1 MFFKRFRAKFL
12 ACATLQNFVQFNMAA
27 VEDRNRSLKQA
38 LVESLSAIL
47 SPDQQS
53 RQTAEE
59 QLKVLEVTEEFG
71 VHLAELTVD
80 REGALAIRQLASVVL
95 KQYVEAHWTIHSEK
109 FQPPETTEAAKAE
122 IRRLLPGGLQE
133 SISKVRS
140 SVAYAIS
147 AIAHWD
153 WPEAW
158 PDLFGHLM
166 QALTSGD
173 GNLVHGAM
181 RVLTEFCREVTD
193 IQMPHVAPVILPEM
207 YKIFIH
213 AELYSIRTRSRAA
226 DIFNT
231 CASLIC
237 AMEDDN
243 LGVAKKILFPIMPQ
257 FTQAF
262 VQVLA
267 LADSQTVDCGLKM
280 EALKALTT
288 LVKNFPKQMAP
299 HLTEILPHMW
309 KTLTQSAD
317 HYVRTVVNYTDDA
330 DDPID
335 SDGEVLGFENLVFS
349 VFEFIHGLIET
360 PKFKKTVKTFLDELI
375 YFLVLYMQITED
387 QVQVWTSNPNQ
398 FVEDEDDDTFSFS
411 VRIAAQ
417 DVLLAVAADF
427 HESAVSLTKAINRHL
442 QEASERKNKGDINWW
457 KVHESSMLAMG
468 CIKALIIEKVANGKV
483 SIDMT
488 SFLTQVVLAD
498 LREPVSPFLIGQAL
512 WVASRF
518 TPLMSPELLTS
529 FLEASVTGLQ
539 STQLPAVTISAVR
552 AVYEFCAHLKSSENI
567 QILMP
572 YLPKVMDCLLS
583 MATQSTDDVLA
594 LVLESLRIVMSVNKE
609 FTTSCEGRITPLT
622 IALFIKYAHDAALIP
637 LIEDLFKEL
646 ALIEACNKLLM
657 QRFLPTIVSIFQ
669 SPPDKTP
676 LGINAVCMDIL
687 GFIIQCT
694 QPPLSEPLLN
704 SVFPVVVNT
713 ILASDDNSVLQSGGQ
728 CLRAFVFVSP
738 EQIISWRDSQG
749 TSAISYIVRATS
761 HLLDPRAPEFTA
773 SFVGRLVTTLIKNLG
788 NNLGE
793 HLDLLLR
800 GVLSKLQQAETLS
813 IIQSLVLAFL
823 HLMNTQLERTLDFL
837 SGVPDPTGK
846 SALEYVIKIWCAR
859 QPEFF
864 GVYDSKVSTMALCNV
879 LQFFVNTGDKRLSSV
894 IVKGER
900 IIPQDEVFSSRFN
913 TGIRTRSRAAKIP
926 EQWTMIPVPVKLFKL
941 IINELGTLLESAA
954 ATSGENG
961 DGESDDG
968 EGWEDV
974 DDEEEHIDVGSG
986 SAFAPASD
994 FVGFDLDDVEDE
1006 DEDDPEVKNDPLYLM
1021 DLQNHLIKFLQNFA
1035 QQQCYP
1041 TYFQALNAQEKHT
1054 LSKIGVPT

>member
-900 IIPQDEVFSSRFN
+900 IIPQDE
-913 TGIRTRSRAAKIP
+913 GIRTRSRAAK
-926 EQWTMIPVPVKLFKL
+926 K
-941 IINELGTLLESAA
+941 SAA

>member
-1 MFFKRFRAKFL
+1 MYFINLINCLDGQCLNSAIQ
-12 ACATLQNFVQFNMAA
+12 TNFVDENF
-27 VEDRNRSLKQA
+27 
-38 LVESLSAIL
+38 
-47 SPDQQS
+47 
-53 RQTAEE
+53 
-59 QLKVLEVTEEFG
+59 
-71 VHLAELTVD
+71 
-80 REGALAIRQLASVVL
+80 QLASVVL
-95 KQYVEAHWTIHSEK
+95 KQYVEAHWTIHAEK
-109 FQPPETTEAAKAE
+109 FRPPETTDAAKAE

-173 GNLVHGAM
+173 RNLVHGAM

-193 IQMPHVAPVILPEM
+193 LQMPHVAPVILPEM
-207 YKIFIH
+207 YKIFVH

-231 CASLIC
+231 CASLIY

-243 LGVAKKILFPIMPQ
+243 LGVAKKILFPMLPQ

-267 LADSQTVDCGLKM
+267 LSDSPTVDCGLKM
-280 EALKALTT
+280 EVLKALTT

-299 HLTEILPHMW
+299 HLMEILPHMW
-309 KTLTQSAD
+309 NTLTQSAD
-317 HYVRTVVNYTDDA
+317 RYVRTVVNYTEDA
-330 DDPID
+330 DDPVD

-360 PKFKKTVKTFLDELI
+360 PKFKKTVKKFLDELI

-387 QVQVWTSNPNQ
+387 QIQVWTSNPNQ

-427 HESAVSLTKAINRHL
+427 KNESAVALTNAVNRHL
-442 QEASERKNKGDINWW
+442 QEANERKSKGDVNWW
-457 KVHESSMLAMG
+457 KIHESSMLAMG
-468 CIKALIIEKVANGKV
+468 CVKALIIDKVSNGKV

-498 LREPVSPFLIGQAL
+498 LQETVSPFLIGQAL

-529 FLEASVTGLQ
+529 FIEASVTGLQ
-539 STQLPAVTISAVR
+539 STQLPVVRICSVR
-552 AVYEFCAHLKSSENI
+552 AVYEFCALLKVSGST
-567 QILMP
+567 QILAP
-572 YLPKVMDCLLS
+572 FLPKIMDGLLT

-646 ALIEACNKLLM
+646 AMIETCNKLLM
-657 QRFLPTIVSIFQ
+657 QRFLPTLVSIFQ
-669 SPPDKTP
+669 APPEKTP
-676 LGINAVCMDIL
+676 IGINAVCMDIL
-687 GFIIQCT
+687 GYIIQCT

-704 SVFPVVVNT
+704 TVFPVVVNT

-728 CLRAFVFVSP
+728 CLRAFVYVSP
-738 EQIISWRDSQG
+738 EQIINWRDAQG
-749 TSAISYIVRATS
+749 NSAISYIVRATS
-761 HLLDPRAPEFTA
+761 HLLDPRAAEFTA
-773 SFVGRLVTTLIKNLG
+773 SFVGRLVTTLIKKIG
-788 NNLGE
+788 SNLGE
-793 HLDLLLR
+793 SLDLLLR

-813 IIQSLVLAFL
+813 IIQSLVLSFL
-823 HLMNTQLERTLDFL
+823 HLMNTQLEMTLDFL

-846 SALEYVIKIWCAR
+846 SALEYVFKIWCAR

-879 LQFFVNTGDKRLSSV
+879 LQFFVNTGDKRLSSI

-900 IIPQDEVFSSRFN
+900 IFQQDE
-913 TGIRTRSRAAKIP
+913 GIRTRSRAAKVP

-954 ATSGENG
+954 AGGENEDG
-961 DGESDDG
+961 DSDDG
-968 EGWEDV
+968 EEGWEDV
-974 DDEEEHIDVGSG
+974 DDDEEAIEVSG
-986 SAFAPASD
+986 SPFAPASD
-994 FVGFDLDDVEDE
+994 YLGFDVDDMEDE
-1006 DEDDPEVKNDPLYLM
+1006 DEDDLEIKNDPIYVL
-1021 DLQNHLIKFLQNFA
+1021 DLQNHLIKFIQSFA

-1054 LSKIGVPT
+1054 LSKIGIPS

>member
-1 MFFKRFRAKFL
+1 MA
-12 ACATLQNFVQFNMAA
+12 AA

-38 LVESLSAIL
+38 LVESLTAIL
-47 SPDQQS
+47 SPDQQA
-53 RQTAEE
+53 RQMAEE

-80 REGALAIRQLASVVL
+80 RDGALAIRQLASVIL
-95 KQYVEAHWTIHSEK
+95 KQYVEAHWTVNAEK
-109 FQPPETTEAAKAE
+109 YRAPETTAAAKAE
-122 IRRLLPGGLQE
+122 IRRLLPAGLQE

-243 LGVAKKILFPIMPQ
+243 MDVAKKILFPMLPQ
-257 FTQAF
+257 FTQVF

-267 LADSQTVDCGLKM
+267 LPEDSPTVDCGLKM
-280 EALKALTT
+280 EVLKALTT
-288 LVKNFPKQMAP
+288 LVKEFSKQMSP
-299 HLTEILPHMW
+299 HLMEILPHMW
-309 KTLTQSAD
+309 NTLTQSAD
-317 HYVRTVVNYTDDA
+317 RYVRTVVNYTEDA

-360 PKFKKTVKTFLDELI
+360 PKFKKTVKKFLDELI

-427 HESAVSLTKAINRHL
+427 KNESAVSLTNALNRHL
-442 QEASERKNKGDINWW
+442 QEANEKKSKGDVNWW
-457 KVHESSMLAMG
+457 KIHESCMLAMG
-468 CIKALIIEKVANGKV
+468 CIKALIIDKVSNGKV

-498 LREPVSPFLIGQAL
+498 LQESVSPFLIGQAL

-518 TPLMSPELLTS
+518 TPLISQELLSS

-539 STQLPAVTISAVR
+539 STQLPAVRISAVR
-552 AVYEFCAHLKSSENI
+552 AVYEFCAHLKASENT
-567 QILMP
+567 QILEP
-572 YLPKVMDCLLS
+572 FLPKIMDGLLTL
-583 MATQSTDDVLA
+583 ATQSTDDVLA

-622 IALFIKYAHDAALIP
+622 IALFIKFAHDAALIP

-646 ALIEACNKLLM
+646 ATIEACNKLLM
-657 QRFLPTIVSIFQ
+657 QRFLPTLVSIFQ
-669 SPPDKTP
+669 APPDKTP

-687 GFIIQCT
+687 GYIIQCT
-694 QPPLSEPLLN
+694 QPPFSEPLLN

-713 ILASDDNSVLQSGGQ
+713 ILASDDNAVLQSGGH
-728 CLRAFVFVSP
+728 CLRAFVYVSP
-738 EQIISWRDSQG
+738 EQIIAWRDAQG
-749 TSAISYIVRATS
+749 NSAISYIVRATS
-761 HLLDPRAPEFTA
+761 HLLDPRASEFTA
-773 SFVGRLVTTLIKNLG
+773 SFVGRLVTTLIKKVG
-788 NNLGE
+788 SNLGE
-793 HLDLLLR
+793 NLDLLLR
-800 GVLSKLQQAETLS
+800 GVLSKLQKAETLS
-813 IIQSLVLAFL
+813 IIQSLVLSFL
-823 HLMNTQLERTLDFL
+823 HLMNSQLEMTLDFL
-837 SGVPDPTGK
+837 SSVPDPTGK
-846 SALEYVIKIWCAR
+846 SALEYVVKIWCAR

-864 GVYDSKVSTMALCNV
+864 GVYDSKVSTVALCNV
-879 LQFFVNTGDKRLSSV
+879 LQFFVNTGDKRLSSI

-900 IIPQDEVFSSRFN
+900 IFQQDE
-913 TGIRTRSRAAKIP
+913 GIRTRSMAAKAP
-926 EQWTMIPVPVKLFKL
+926 DQWTMIPVPVKLFKL
-941 IINELGTLLESAA
+941 IINELGTLLESTAA
-954 ATSGENG
+954 GHENEDG
-961 DGESDDG
+961 DSDDG
-968 EGWEDV
+968 EEGWEDV
-974 DDEEEHIDVGSG
+974 DDDEEAIEASSG
-986 SAFAPASD
+986 SPFAPASD
-994 FVGFDLDDVEDE
+994 YLGFDVDDMEDE
-1006 DEDDPEVKNDPLYLM
+1006 DEDDPEIKNDPIYVL
-1021 DLQNHLIKFLQNFA
+1021 DLQNHLIKFLQTFA

-1054 LSKIGVPT
+1054 LSKIGITS

>member
-1 MFFKRFRAKFL
+1 
-12 ACATLQNFVQFNMAA
+12 MAA
-27 VEDRNRSLKQA
+27 AMDDRNRSLKQA
-38 LVESLSAIL
+38 LIDSLTAIL

-53 RQTAEE
+53 RQMAEE

-80 REGALAIRQLASVVL
+80 REGALAIRQLASVIL
-95 KQYVEAHWTIHSEK
+95 KQYVEAHWNSSAEK
-109 FQPPETTEAAKAE
+109 FRPPETTDAAKEE

-147 AIAHWD
+147 AIAYWD

-158 PDLFGHLM
+158 PHLFGNLM

-193 IQMPHVAPVILPEM
+193 TQMPHVAPVILPEM

-213 AELYSIRTRSRAA
+213 SEKYSIRTRSRAA

-237 AMEDDN
+237 AMEEDAM
-243 LGVAKKILFPIMPQ
+243 GIAKDVLFPLLPQ

-262 VQVLA
+262 VEVLA
-267 LADSQTVDCGLKM
+267 MSDSPTVDCGLKM
-280 EALKALTT
+280 EVLKALTT
-288 LVKNFPKQMAP
+288 LVKNYTKQMAP
-299 HLTEILPHMW
+299 HLMQILPHMW
-309 KTLTQSAD
+309 NTLTQSAD
-317 HYVRTVVNYTDDA
+317 RYVRTVVNYTDDA
-330 DDPID
+330 DDPVD

-360 PKFKKTVKTFLDELI
+360 PKFKKTVKKFLDELI
-375 YFLVLYMQITED
+375 YFLVLYMQITEE

-427 HESAVSLTKAINRHL
+427 KNESAVALTKALNRHL
-442 QEASERKNKGDINWW
+442 QESNERKSKGDVNWW
-457 KVHESSMLAMG
+457 KIHESCMLAMG
-468 CIKALIIEKVANGKV
+468 CIKSLIIDKVSNGKV
-483 SIDMT
+483 SIDMA
-488 SFLTQVVLAD
+488 SFLTQVVLTD
-498 LREPVSPFLIGQAL
+498 LQESVSPFLIGQAL

-518 TPLMSPELLTS
+518 TPLMSQELLTS
-529 FLEASVTGLQ
+529 FIEASVTGLQ
-539 STQLPAVTISAVR
+539 SAQLPAVRISAVR
-552 AVYEFCAHLKSSENI
+552 AIYEFCAHLKMSNNT
-567 QILMP
+567 QILTP
-572 YLPKVMDCLLS
+572 YLVKIMEGLLT
-583 MATQSTDDVLA
+583 MATQTTDDVLA

-609 FTTSCEGRITPLT
+609 FTTSCEGKITPLT

-646 ALIEACNKLLM
+646 AMIEACNKLLQ
-657 QRFLPTIVSIFQ
+657 QRFLPTLISIFQ
-669 SPPDKTP
+669 APPEKTP

-687 GFIIQCT
+687 CNIIRCT
-694 QPPLSEPLLN
+694 QPPLSDLLLN
-704 SVFPVVVNT
+704 SVFPVVVKT
-713 ILASDDNSVLQSGGQ
+713 ILGSDDNAVLQGGGQ
-728 CLRAFVFVSP
+728 CLRAFVYVSP
-738 EQIISWRDSQG
+738 EQMSAWRDSQG
-749 TSAISYIVRATS
+749 NSAISYVVRATS

-773 SFVGRLVTTLIKNLG
+773 SFVGRLVTTLISKVGSNLG
-788 NNLGE
+788 DN
-793 HLDLLLR
+793 LDLLLR

-813 IIQSLVLAFL
+813 IIQSLVLSFL
-823 HLMNTQLERTLDFL
+823 HLMNSQLETILNFL

-846 SALEYVIKIWCAR
+846 SALEYVVRIWCAR

-879 LQFFVNTGDKRLSSV
+879 LQFFVNTGDKRLSSI

-900 IIPQDEVFSSRFN
+900 IFQQDE
-913 TGIRTRSRAAKIP
+913 GIRTRSRAAKAP
-926 EQWTMIPVPVKLFKL
+926 EQWTLIPVPVKLFKL
-941 IINELGTLLESAA
+941 IINELGTLLESATA
-954 ATSGENG
+954 G
-961 DGESDDG
+961 DEHEDGDSDDG
-968 EGWEDV
+968 EEGWEDV
-974 DDEEEHIDVGSG
+974 NDEEEGIDASG
-986 SAFAPASD
+986 SPFAPASD
-994 FVGFDLDDVEDE
+994 YLGFDQEDFE
-1006 DEDDPEVKNDPLYLM
+1006 DEDDDDPEIKSDPIYTL
-1021 DLQNHLIKFLQNFA
+1021 DLQSHLIKFLQTFA

-1041 TYFQALNAQEKHT
+1041 SYLQALNAQERHT
-1054 LSKIGVPT
+1054 LSKIGIAS